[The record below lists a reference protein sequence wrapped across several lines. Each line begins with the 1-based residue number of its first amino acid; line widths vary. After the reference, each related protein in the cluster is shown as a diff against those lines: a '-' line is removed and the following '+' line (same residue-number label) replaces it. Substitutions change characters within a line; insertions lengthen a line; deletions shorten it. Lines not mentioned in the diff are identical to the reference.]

1 MPAARVER
9 RKKRDLG
16 VGVVVVAVVAG
27 IVGVKKREEGVGSCL
42 GLEGLSCVQLV

>member
-16 VGVVVVAVVAG
+16 VGVVIVVV
-27 IVGVKKREEGVGSCL
+27 VGVKKREEGVGSCL